1 VKSRGPL
8 ALAVYANGAPYNRDD
23 GFSGLV
29 WNDITGNDAEDSFVI
44 TGIVM
49 KMKALTFGRKAG
61 VLDFQRTMH
70 NVPVVDILTG
80 LFNSW
85 GFLIDDWNSKLLFR
99 KLGH

>member
-1 VKSRGPL
+1 
-8 ALAVYANGAPYNRDD
+8 LAVYANGAPYNRDD

-61 VLDFQRTMH
+61 VSITTR
-70 NVPVVDILTG
+70 NVSTV
-80 LFNSW
+80 
-85 GFLIDDWNSKLLFR
+85 
-99 KLGH
+99 